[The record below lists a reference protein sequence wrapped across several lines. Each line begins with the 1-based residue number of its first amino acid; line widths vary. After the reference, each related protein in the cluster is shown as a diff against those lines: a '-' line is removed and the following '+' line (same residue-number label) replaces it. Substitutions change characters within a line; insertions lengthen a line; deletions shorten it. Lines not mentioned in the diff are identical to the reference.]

1 VVILQGQNTACSVIL
16 QGLLPVS
23 FDFSEKMALRGT
35 NRAILHQILIL
46 LYPIHEII
54 RSIAVDSLHLLTI
67 TLPYDMLIS

>member
-1 VVILQGQNTACSVIL
+1 
-16 QGLLPVS
+16 
-23 FDFSEKMALRGT
+23 MALRGT